1 MANPITVSGL
11 DGKDPKDAVP
21 AGPLPGTVPELSVLF
36 LDTQPS
42 VALME
47 AAPPQPDYFVDL
59 NLDQAVEAILAS
71 RAEYGLGGLFREPLQ
86 SPDAVAYR
94 HEVFRDLADGNLLAA
109 LRTFADGMRAMRKQ
123 LGQADKLHYPLQQKR
138 WHLEA
143 VRTYCA
149 AVSAL
154 SRSVRACAIR
164 SRALGAFGRFLDGYV
179 ASAPFGA
186 MDAGVTRA
194 LAELDSIDYSVV
206 VDGGTLRV
214 LRYAQEDDYSRV
226 IEASFEKF
234 RQGEARDHRVEFRE
248 FADMNHIEAKVL
260 EFVALLNPGA
270 FQRMDEL
277 YATHR
282 RYLDATVAMFDREIQ
297 FYLAYLEHVEKFARI
312 ERPFCFPEVSESD
325 KRVYARGSFDI
336 ALGQKLMLAGRRVVC
351 NDFELDDGQRMIV
364 VSGPN
369 QGGKTTF
376 ARMFGQ
382 LFHLAALGCPVP
394 GTGARLLLSDRIFTH
409 FERQENI
416 ENLRGKLKDDLVR
429 IHQIL
434 RKARS
439 RSVLVMNEI
448 FTSTSLADALF
459 LSEKIMKEADRLD
472 VIGVWV
478 TFVDELASYS
488 GRVVSMVSA
497 VDPLQTGTR
506 TFKVVRAPASGRS
519 YAMSLAEKYGLTA
532 DRIRER
538 LQS

>member
-1 MANPITVSGL
+1 MASPTTISGFN
-11 DGKDPKDAVP
+11 GKDPKDAVP

-36 LDTQPS
+36 TETQPS
-42 VALME
+42 MALTE

-59 NLDQAVEAILAS
+59 NLDQAVEAILAG
-71 RAEYGLGGLFREPLQ
+71 RAEYGLAGLFREPLA
-86 SPDAVAYR
+86 SLDAVAYR
-94 HEVFRDLADGNLLAA
+94 HEVFRDLADHKVQAA
-109 LRTFADGMRAMRKQ
+109 VRLFADGMRAMRKQ
-123 LGQADKLHYPLQQKR
+123 LGQARALHYALQQKR

-143 VRTYCA
+143 VQTYCA

-154 SRSVRACAIR
+154 SRSLLVSTVQ
-164 SRALGAFGRFLDGYV
+164 SRALGAFGKFLNGYV
-179 ASAPFGA
+179 ESPAFGA
-186 MDAGVTRA
+186 MDAGVTA
-194 LAELDSIDYSVV
+194 LLAELDSIGYSVI

-226 IEASFEKF
+226 IEATFEKF

-248 FADMNHIEAKVL
+248 SADMNHIEAKVL
-260 EFVALLNPGA
+260 EFVALLNPGP

-277 YATHR
+277 YAAHQ
-282 RYLDATVAMFDREIQ
+282 RYLDATVATFDREIQ
-297 FYLAYLEHVEKFARI
+297 FYLAYLEHVEQFARI
-312 ERPFCFPEVSESD
+312 DRHFCFPEVSDAD
-325 KRVYARGSFDI
+325 KRIHARESFDI
-336 ALGQKLMLAGRRVVC
+336 ALGQKLMAAGRRVVC
-351 NDFELDDGQRMIV
+351 NDFELEAGQRMIV

-409 FERQENI
+409 FERQEDI
-416 ENLRGKLKDDLVR
+416 DNLRGKLKDDLVR

-434 RKARS
+434 RKAS
-439 RSVLVMNEI
+439 ARSVLVMNEI

-472 VIGVWV
+472 VVGVWV
-478 TFVDELASYS
+478 TFIDELASYS
-488 GRVVSMVSA
+488 GKVVSMVSS
-497 VDPLQTGTR
+497 VDPLRAGTR

>member
-1 MANPITVSGL
+1 MASLSTISGL
-11 DGKDPKDAVP
+11 DGKDPKGAVP

-36 LDTQPS
+36 LQTQPS

-47 AAPPQPDYFVDL
+47 ATPPQPDYFVDL
-59 NLDQAVEAILAS
+59 NLDQAVEVILAG
-71 RAEYGLGGLFREPLQ
+71 RAEYGLAGLFREPLQ

-94 HEVFRDLADGNLLAA
+94 HEVFRDLADPKIQAA
-109 LRTFADGMRAMRKQ
+109 LRMFADGMRVMRKQ
-123 LGQADKLHYPLQQKR
+123 LGQAGKLYYALQQQR

-149 AVSAL
+149 SVSAL
-154 SRSVRACAIR
+154 SRSIRSCPIR
-164 SRALGAFGRFLDGYV
+164 SRALTAFAAFLDGYLKSP
-179 ASAPFGA
+179 AFGA
-186 MDAGVTRA
+186 MDADVSGLLT
-194 LAELDSIDYSVV
+194 ELESVEYSVI

-214 LRYAQEDDYSRV
+214 LRYAQEDDYSQV

-248 FADMNHIEAKVL
+248 FAEMNHIEAKVL
-260 EFVALLNPGA
+260 EFVALLNPGP

-277 YATHR
+277 YATHQ
-282 RYLDATVAMFDREIQ
+282 RYLDATVATFDREIQ
-297 FYLAYLEHVEKFARI
+297 FYLAYQELVDQFARI
-312 ERPFCFPEVSESD
+312 ERPFCLPEVSDSD
-325 KRVYARGSFDI
+325 KRVCARESFDI
-336 ALGQKLMLAGRRVVC
+336 ALGQKLMAAGRRVVC
-351 NDFELDDGQRMIV
+351 NDFELDGDQRMIV

-394 GTGARLLLSDRIFTH
+394 GTEARLLLSDRIFTH
-409 FERQENI
+409 FERQEDI

-434 RKARS
+434 RKASS

-448 FTSTSLADALF
+448 FTSTALADALF
-459 LSEKIMKEADRLD
+459 LSERIMKEADRLD

-478 TFVDELASYS
+478 TFIDELASYS
-488 GRVVSMVSA
+488 GKVVSMVST
-497 VDPLQTGTR
+497 VDPLQAATR
-506 TFKVVRAPASGRS
+506 TFKVVKAPASGRS